1 MIATPVRSARSP
13 LQLVAFVLSLPAA
26 VVPFVPFCWGV
37 SPLKAVQ
44 EIDSMHW
51 NDLGIPLLG
60 ITFFLGLPI
69 VAAQAFRL
77 LEVPFHRGLRCATW
91 LGFSVA
97 GAATATVSV
106 QIINHALRER
116 ADGSVVGASVGLAA
130 LFLIATA
137 LVLARRWFRDPA
149 APTVLPASLVL
160 AFPYAGNALICLI
173 AFVDDRQ
180 IGWWLTVAALLGLA
194 LDLFATAHARAVHTP
209 APSAAAG

>member
-1 MIATPVRSARSP
+1 MIATPARSARSP

-69 VAAQAFRL
+69 VAAQGFRL

-97 GAATATVSV
+97 GAATATLSV

-137 LVLARRWFRDPA
+137 LVLARRWSRDTTV
-149 APTVLPASLVL
+149 PTILPASLVL
-160 AFPYAGNALICLI
+160 AFPYAGNALICLT

-180 IGWWLTVAALLGLA
+180 IGWWLTVVALFGLA
-194 LDLFATAHARAVHTP
+194 LDLIAAVRAQTAQAPAAPTAV
-209 APSAAAG
+209 